1 MLKYC
6 QNNRRNVGKI
16 VTYTLTSCN
25 NETFFT
31 QKLLNIII
39 NAATFMPFV
48 QVKPCKSIKS
58 LPNTTQMESNERKLE
73 YHQISQETFGMYS
86 TQ

>member
-6 QNNRRNVGKI
+6 QNSYNRRNVSKI

-31 QKLLNIII
+31 RKLLNIII
-39 NAATFMPFV
+39 NAAVCHFV

-58 LPNTTQMESNERKLE
+58 LPNTIQTESNERKLE
-73 YHQISQETFGMYS
+73 YHQISQETF
-86 TQ
+86 